1 MTCAV
6 AELEVILDDR
16 KQRHDLF
23 CGPAGT
29 TTGRPFVERVR
40 NTADRDLAVH
50 HGTAA
55 KALAA
60 PVKAGLLSCHPAGQ
74 QIRPLPFLLILA
86 LVNDRNRVRRP
97 DLPGR
102 LVSAPVEACFQQQH
116 APRGILGEPGGNC
129 GTGRTAADYDD
140 VVHGVTS
147 RCSRKSE
154 SLTVSDHADWRDRP
168 PAGRTAPTECPE
180 PDRTSRSGSR
190 PRSSCDPL
198 QPAPWQ
204 RHPAAA

>member
-23 CGPAGT
+23 CRPAGT

-40 NTADRDLAVH
+40 NTADGDLAVH

-60 PVKAGLLSCHPAGQ
+60 PVEAGLLSCHPAGQ

-97 DLPGR
+97 DFPGR
-102 LVSAPVEACFQQQH
+102 LISAPVEARFQQQH
-116 APRGILGEPGGNC
+116 APGGILGEPGGNR
-129 GTGRTAADYDD
+129 GTGRAAADYNG
-140 VVHGVTS
+140 VIHRVTS

-154 SLTVSDHADWRDRP
+154 SPTVSNRADWRDKRP
-168 PAGRTAPTECPE
+168 AERTAPTECPE
-180 PDRTSRSGSR
+180 PDRTSQSES
-190 PRSSCDPL
+190 PLRSSCDRP